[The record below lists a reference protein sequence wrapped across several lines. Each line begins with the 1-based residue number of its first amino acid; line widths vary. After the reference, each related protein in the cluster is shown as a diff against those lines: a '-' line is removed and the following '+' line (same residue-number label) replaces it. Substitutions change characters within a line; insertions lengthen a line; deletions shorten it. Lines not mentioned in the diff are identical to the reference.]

1 MAMQRD
7 DALILAEGL
16 ESILNDTTFDVSAL
30 DYSTRRRLTEAAR
43 KLALATEA
51 PGDTVHRIAHSSFQL
66 PIALIGVETGLF
78 DVLSGLKGAPATNA
92 ELAAKTGVEPALLK
106 RLLRYYQSFGI
117 VSQLGDDLY
126 GANNIT
132 RALVT
137 LGGRSALPFIHSAV
151 APAVNAMPQFLR
163 ETKYA
168 DMTDQTHLPW
178 HLGHNE
184 DTTESVFKWVLER
197 PEVMK
202 SFMGWMAGQRDGLPS
217 FLSVVDFD
225 AEFASG
231 ARPGAPVFVDVG
243 GSMGHQCIA
252 VRQRYPDLAGRI
264 VLQDLPETIERVKAD
279 PLPGFDGIEA
289 QPYNFFTPQPLIGA
303 RAYYLRNVLH
313 DWTEDKCVEILG
325 NIKPA
330 LAAESRIL
338 VDEMILPESGTPW
351 RAAQQDMIMG
361 ACIAARERTRDEW
374 LALFD
379 RAGLRVERMWKYTEE
394 LSDHLIALVPK

>member
-1 MAMQRD
+1 
-7 DALILAEGL
+7 
-16 ESILNDTTFDVSAL
+16 
-30 DYSTRRRLTEAAR
+30 
-43 KLALATEA
+43 
-51 PGDTVHRIAHSSFQL
+51 
-66 PIALIGVETGLF
+66 
-78 DVLSGLKGAPATNA
+78 
-92 ELAAKTGVEPALLK
+92 
-106 RLLRYYQSFGI
+106 
-117 VSQLGDDLY
+117 
-126 GANNIT
+126 
-132 RALVT
+132 
-137 LGGRSALPFIHSAV
+137 
-151 APAVNAMPQFLR
+151 MPQFLR

-303 RAYYLRNVLH
+303 MNSLSLYFLFPLRNH
-313 DWTEDKCVEILG
+313 K
-325 NIKPA
+325 
-330 LAAESRIL
+330 S
-338 VDEMILPESGTPW
+338 
-351 RAAQQDMIMG
+351 
-361 ACIAARERTRDEW
+361 
-374 LALFD
+374 
-379 RAGLRVERMWKYTEE
+379 
-394 LSDHLIALVPK
+394 LSI